1 MMFHPTTLSV
11 QRVRGLTNKLFEV
24 RFHGRGGQGAWTA
37 SLLLAQ
43 AGLREKRYIQS
54 FPSFGPE
61 RAGAPITAYTR
72 ISDEPIHLHSS
83 VYEPDVVVVL
93 DPTLLGPPVAEGVK
107 PKARLVVNTGQAPAE
122 VRRMLGLEDVETWV
136 LDATS
141 LALKVLGRP
150 ITNTAM
156 LGAVVKA
163 TGMVRLG
170 SIEAV
175 VKERFSGRIGELNQQ
190 LIKTAYREAL
200 RG

>member
-1 MMFHPTTLSV
+1 LV
-11 QRVRGLTNKLFEV
+11 DGLTEV

-43 AGLREKRYIQS
+43 AGLREERYIQS
-54 FPSFGPE
+54 FPAFGPE
-61 RAGAPITAYTR
+61 RAGAPITAFTR
-72 ISDEPIHLHSS
+72 ISDGPIHLHSS

-93 DPTLLGPPVAEGVK
+93 DPTLLGPAVVQGATPDTK
-107 PKARLVVNTGQAPAE
+107 IVVNTNQSPKELKDG
-122 VRRMLGLEDVETWV
+122 LGLEDAEAWV

-163 TGMVRLG
+163 TGLVKLE
-170 SIEAV
+170 SLLEA
-175 VKERFSGRIGELNQQ
+175 VKERFPGRVGEMNLE
-190 LIKTAYREAL
+190 LVETAYREAVK
-200 RG
+200 G